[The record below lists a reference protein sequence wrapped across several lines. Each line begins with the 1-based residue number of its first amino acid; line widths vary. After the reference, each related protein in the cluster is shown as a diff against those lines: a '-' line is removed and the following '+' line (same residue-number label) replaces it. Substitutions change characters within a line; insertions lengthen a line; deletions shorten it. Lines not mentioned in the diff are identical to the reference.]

1 MYETIVLIMQT
12 RLMKPGICKILRLF
26 YMNKNHALHLRD
38 IARRVGLNESTVS
51 RHLNGL
57 LSDSILRFEREGNLK
72 KFSVKRS
79 QVPKVFPVFDDEK
92 IEGLPL
98 LRKNALSEYIKCLVK
113 KPVFMVVFGSTAKG
127 TFTDESDMDILEVY
141 NNRTDTCEAIKS
153 AEALTG
159 IKIQVFQLS
168 EKQFYR
174 EIIEKKEHVVQSAL
188 NTGFP
193 VFNQKYYY
201 EVVFGE

>member
-1 MYETIVLIMQT
+1 MQT
-12 RLMKPGICKILRLF
+12 ILMKPGICKILRLF
-26 YMNKNHALHLRD
+26 YMNKNHALHLRE
-38 IARRVGLNESTVS
+38 IARRAGLNESTVS
-51 RHLNGL
+51 RHLNAL
-57 LSDSILRFEREGNLK
+57 LNENILRFEREGNLK

-79 QVPKVFPVFDDEK
+79 VIPKVFPVFDDEK
-92 IEGLPL
+92 LEGLPL
-98 LRKNALSEYIKCLVK
+98 LRKNAVREYIKCLVK
-113 KPVFMVVFGSTAKG
+113 KPVFMVVFGSTTRD
-127 TFTDESDMDILEVY
+127 TFRDESDLDILEVY
-141 NNRTDTCEAIKS
+141 NGRTDTKDAVKS

-168 EKQFYR
+168 EKLFYR

-201 EVVFGE
+201 EVVYGE